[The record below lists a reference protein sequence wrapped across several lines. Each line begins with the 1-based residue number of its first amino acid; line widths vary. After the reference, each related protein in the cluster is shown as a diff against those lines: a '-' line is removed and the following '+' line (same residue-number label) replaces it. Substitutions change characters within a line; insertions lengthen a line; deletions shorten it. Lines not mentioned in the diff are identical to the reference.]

1 MSNLRKNLSYQTAY
15 QILSTCVPLITAPYL
30 SRVLGAEALG
40 IFSFTNSNVRYFT
53 LFALLGVAQYGMRE
67 IAHVKN
73 KGRSVVSRTFWEI
86 YSFQLLASIVVTI
99 TYLFFCVFA
108 YTEYRA
114 VAIIQVFILLSNGLD
129 ISWLYFGLE
138 KFKITVTRN
147 FFIKLF
153 TTISYFLFIKK
164 PEDLFLYTLISSVSL
179 VISSLILWGTL
190 KRSVDYVIVRF
201 VDIRRHIKPN
211 LVLFIPSI
219 AASIYHVMDKT
230 MLGMFSEMTEGGYY
244 YNADK
249 VVNIPLTV
257 INGCCTVIMANI
269 SSLFGQGKTDEAKR
283 LQRSVLNFGICAA
296 AAMTFGIASVSE
308 EFVPIFFGSGFDKC
322 VRLIN
327 LFAIVMIFKAVSN
340 LTRSAFLIPQ
350 RYDILYIKAVF
361 SGGIVNLIFNTF
373 FIYFLSL
380 GATGATLGTLIA
392 ESVVCVVQICLLRR
406 HDNTTVILEEIIKDT
421 VYFAIGGGMFLGI
434 YLLDK
439 AFGLDGLTG
448 LMVKISVGG
457 LIFSGLSLLYWS
469 ISGRTPSV
477 IIDLSKKIKVI
488 GKGRKI

>member
-1 MSNLRKNLSYQTAY
+1 MNSLRKNLSYQTAY

-73 KGRSVVSRTFWEI
+73 EGRAVVSKTFWEI
-86 YSFQLLASIVVTI
+86 FSFQFFASIVVTI
-99 TYLFFCVFA
+99 TYLFFCTFA
-108 YTEYRA
+108 YTEYRTIA
-114 VAIIQVFILLSNGLD
+114 VIQIFILLSNGLD

-138 KFKITVTRN
+138 EFKITVTRN

-153 TTISYFLFIKK
+153 TTISYFVFIKK
-164 PEDLFLYTLISSVSL
+164 TEDLYFYTLISSVSL
-179 VISSLILWGTL
+179 IISSLILWGTI
-190 KRSVDYVIVRF
+190 KRNIDFVRVRF
-201 VDIRRHIKPN
+201 ADIRRHIKLN
-211 LVLFIPSI
+211 LTLFIPSI
-219 AASIYHVMDKT
+219 AASIYHAMDKT

-269 SSLFGQGKTDEAKR
+269 SSLFGQNKTDKAKS
-283 LQRSVLNFGICAA
+283 LQCSVLNFGICAA
-296 AAMTFGIASVSE
+296 AAMSFGIASVSE
-308 EFVPIFFGSGFDKC
+308 EFVPIFFGTGFDKC

-327 LFAIVMIFKAVSN
+327 LFAIVMIFKAISN

-350 RYDILYIKAVF
+350 RYDTLYIKAVF
-361 SGGIVNLIFNTF
+361 SGGVVNLIFNTL

-380 GATGATLGTLIA
+380 GAIGATLGTLIA
-392 ESVVCVVQICLLRR
+392 EFVVCIVQVFLLRR
-406 HDNTTVILEEIIKDT
+406 HDKATVIMKEIIKDI
-421 VYFAIGGGMFLGI
+421 VYFAIGGGMFLSV
-434 YLLDK
+434 YLIDK
-439 AFGLDGLTG
+439 ALGLDGLTG
-448 LMVKISVGG
+448 LLVKITVGG
-457 LIFSGLSLLYWS
+457 LIFVGLNIIYWR
-469 ISGRTPSV
+469 ISGRTPSA
-477 IIDLSKKIKVI
+477 IIDISKRSK
-488 GKGRKI
+488 